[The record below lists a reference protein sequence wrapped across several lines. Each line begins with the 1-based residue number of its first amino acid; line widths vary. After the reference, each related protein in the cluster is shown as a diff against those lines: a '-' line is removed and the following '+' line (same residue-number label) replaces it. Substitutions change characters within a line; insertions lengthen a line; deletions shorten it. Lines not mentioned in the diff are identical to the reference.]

1 MIVFALAITFSLLR
15 FWSIRKSTKD
25 IEFLHRMA
33 RFSQELYIN
42 SHGTIISILHMVLFD
57 DTTTIGYVKPSQNY
71 ENRRNIMQVRVADI
85 YNELYSQER
94 GEVTDLF
101 KEMSAYSMCQ
111 VLANTDENGVQFKN
125 CDIAMAGIA

>member
-1 MIVFALAITFSLLR
+1 
-15 FWSIRKSTKD
+15 
-25 IEFLHRMA
+25 
-33 RFSQELYIN
+33 
-42 SHGTIISILHMVLFD
+42 MVLFD

-101 KEMSAYSMCQ
+101 K
-111 VLANTDENGVQFKN
+111 
-125 CDIAMAGIA
+125 